1 MNKKLTKD
9 TGITLIALVI
19 TIIVLLILA
28 GVTITSLTGEN
39 GVLERAQRA
48 RNETMQAQI
57 REQVQME
64 VMGSMIDLDG
74 VYNAEAGATAIN
86 KMWGEDTASAEE
98 NVISGSHDGY
108 NFTVSLDEDDNLNV
122 TVTKSATP

>member
-64 VMGSMIDLDG
+64 VMGSMIDSDG
-74 VYNAEAGATAIN
+74 AYNAENAAVAINNMWPGSATA
-86 KMWGEDTASAEE
+86 SRR
-98 NVISGSHDGY
+98 Y
-108 NFTVSLDEDDNLNV
+108 NNRH
-122 TVTKSATP
+122 A

>member
-1 MNKKLTKD
+1 MRRN

-39 GVLERAQRA
+39 GVLDRAQRA

-57 REQVQME
+57 REQVQIE
-64 VMGSMIDLDG
+64 VMGSMIDSDG
-74 VYNAEAGATAIN
+74 VYNAEAAAAAIN
-86 KMWGEDTASAEE
+86 KMWGAGTATASRR
-98 NVISGSHDGY
+98 Y
-108 NFTVSLDEDDNLNV
+108 NNRH
-122 TVTKSATP
+122 A